1 MCEIQDNI
9 NVKAPEGMDRFSTYT
24 NQEMYPLQLYP
35 LQLYPLQLDYSVMA
49 NGLKLAMYQYL
60 DGSLKKKETVY

>member
-1 MCEIQDNI
+1 
-9 NVKAPEGMDRFSTYT
+9 MDRFSTYT